1 MTENKTLKIA
11 FLSTIP
17 PKECGIATFT
27 QDLIDAI
34 DFLKVVD
41 TNVIAINND
50 IPMIYSDKIS
60 DEINRN
66 NKNDY
71 IVLAEKIN
79 NSDIDLLLIEHEY
92 GIYGGDCGEYL
103 LDLINAINVPMIAT
117 LHTILRKPNEK
128 QKSIILALGEKCKK
142 IITMAKKTNDLLIS
156 EYNIPK
162 EKIEII
168 HHGVPNIVVKD
179 RATLKKEFGF
189 ENRQIVST
197 FGLLSQGK
205 GIEYAIEAISKV
217 EKKHKDILYLILGQT
232 HPEQKNEN
240 YRKMLK
246 EIISKNHI
254 EDNVIFVNK
263 YLTKK
268 EIIQYLQMSDIYM
281 TPYLSRDQAVSGTL
295 AYAVGYGR
303 AIISTPYLYATEM
316 LSDQRGL
323 LAEFENSDSLF
334 QNLDYILT
342 NPKQKEI
349 MESNTLKLGKTM
361 YWNIVA
367 QNYIN
372 VFKEV
377 VKTNCE
383 YKVICE

>member
-1 MTENKTLKIA
+1 MVLNRWV
-11 FLSTIP
+11 
-17 PKECGIATFT
+17 GVYYFT
-27 QDLIDAI
+27 
-34 DFLKVVD
+34 D
-41 TNVIAINND
+41 T
-50 IPMIYSDKIS
+50 
-60 DEINRN
+60 
-66 NKNDY
+66 
-71 IVLAEKIN
+71 
-79 NSDIDLLLIEHEY
+79 
-92 GIYGGDCGEYL
+92 
-103 LDLINAINVPMIAT
+103 
-117 LHTILRKPNEK
+117 
-128 QKSIILALGEKCKK
+128 
-142 IITMAKKTNDLLIS
+142 
-156 EYNIPK
+156 
-162 EKIEII
+162 
-168 HHGVPNIVVKD
+168 
-179 RATLKKEFGF
+179 
-189 ENRQIVST
+189 
-197 FGLLSQGK
+197 
-205 GIEYAIEAISKV
+205 
-217 EKKHKDILYLILGQT
+217 ILGQT